1 MTIITRFAPSPT
13 GLLHIGGAR
22 TALYNFLYA
31 KKNNGIFKLRIEDTD
46 KERSKDIYSKD
57 IFENMQWLGLNW
69 DDEIIYQS
77 NNISNHINLAEK
89 LVTEK
94 KAYRCYC
101 TKEEIEEAR
110 IKAKKEKKPYKYDR
124 KWRSFEG
131 RLDKP
136 YVIRI
141 KIPLNKIT
149 ILDDKILGQIKL
161 NNNELDDFIIL
172 RSDKTPTYML
182 SVVADDKS
190 MGVTDVI
197 RGDDHLTNTFKQL
210 ILFDLFN
217 WNKPSYSHIPLIH
230 SEEGSKLSKR
240 HGDLSVKQYKEKM
253 YLPNAVLNYLL
264 RLGWGCGNKEF
275 FSKDEAIHLFNLA
288 GVGKS
293 PARYDEKKLAN
304 INTYY
309 FKKLSLDNL
318 IKKISNFYNIKNYT
332 KDYLEKLLSVFQDR
346 SENIKDLLINIEYM
360 LKEDEIEIPDTA
372 KNIIK
377 KTEKKVLD
385 IIYITL
391 QNIDDW
397 DADIIEDCLKEIA
410 TNQNLK
416 LFNIASPIRAAVTG
430 KSHSPSIF
438 KVLELL
444 GKKSSL
450 KRIKKSF

>member
-77 NNISNHINLAEK
+77 KNISNHIKLAEK

-141 KIPLNKIT
+141 KIPLNKTT

-230 SEEGSKLSKR
+230 SEKGSKLSKR

-264 RLGWGCGNKEF
+264 RLGWGYGDKEF
-275 FSKDEAIHLFNLA
+275 FSNDEAIQLFNLT

-346 SENIKDLLINIEYM
+346 SENIKDLLNNIEYM
-360 LKEDEIEIPDTA
+360 LKEDEIKIPDA
-372 KNIIK
+372 AQNIIK

-410 TNQNLK
+410 SNQNLK

>member
-22 TALYNFLYA
+22 TALYNYLYA

-46 KERSKDIYSKD
+46 KIRSKDIYSKD
-57 IFENMQWLGLNW
+57 IFENMQWLGLSW
-69 DDEIIYQS
+69 DKEIIYQS
-77 NNISNHINLAEK
+77 KNISNHIKLAEK
-89 LVTEK
+89 LVSEK

-124 KWRSFEG
+124 KWRSYEG

-141 KIPLNKIT
+141 KIPLNKTT

-210 ILFDLFN
+210 ILFNLFD
-217 WNKPSYSHIPLIH
+217 WRKPSYSHIPLIH
-230 SEEGSKLSKR
+230 SEEGNKLSKR
-240 HGDLSVKQYKEKM
+240 HGDLSVKQYKENM

-264 RLGWGCGNKEF
+264 RLGWGHGDREF
-275 FSKDEAIHLFNLA
+275 FSKDEAIQFFNLE

-309 FKKLSLDNL
+309 FKRLSLDNL
-318 IKKISNFYNIKNYT
+318 IKKISNFYNIKKYK

-346 SENIKDLLINIEYM
+346 SENIKDLIDNIEYM
-360 LKEDEIEIPDTA
+360 LNDDEINISGTA
-372 KNIIK
+372 KDIIK
-377 KTEKKVLD
+377 KTENKILD
-385 IIYITL
+385 IIYLTL
-391 QNIDDW
+391 QNIDNW
-397 DADIIEDCLKEIA
+397 NASIIENSLKEIA
-410 TNQNLK
+410 ANQNLK
-416 LFNIASPIRAAVTG
+416 LFYVASPIRAAVTG

-444 GKKSSL
+444 GKESSL